1 MSENGEKRRRPGRIF
16 CGTTTG
22 TEHLLERIAMNSQ
35 PRCLQIDRLETP
47 IGAALLAT
55 DEQGVLRALD
65 FHDYES
71 RMLSLLRRHYASTP
85 LSAGSA
91 PDTARAALTRYFFEG
106 ELTDLARIEWAA
118 AGTPFQRSVWNAL
131 LAIPPG
137 ETRSYGELACL
148 LGRPTAS
155 RAVGWA
161 IGSNPIAIVVPCHRV
176 IGASGKLTGYASGLH
191 RKHWLL
197 QHEAS
202 FAASPADFSGCLRD
216 SRGEN
221 SSTRGRVCIDL

>member
-1 MSENGEKRRRPGRIF
+1 MY
-16 CGTTTG
+16 
-22 TEHLLERIAMNSQ
+22 SQ
-35 PRCLQIDRLETP
+35 PRGLQLDRLKTP
-47 IGAALLAT
+47 IGAALLVT

-71 RMLSLLRRHYASTP
+71 RMLRLLRRHYASVP
-85 LSAGSA
+85 LAAGSA
-91 PDTARAALTRYFFEG
+91 PSAVRAALTRYFFEG
-106 ELTDLARIEWAA
+106 KFTALAGIEWTA

-137 ETRSYGELACL
+137 ETRSYGGVARL
-148 LGRPTAS
+148 LGRSDAP

-197 QHEAS
+197 QHEGSFSAS
-202 FAASPADFSGCLRD
+202 RLQRALAG
-216 SRGEN
+216 
-221 SSTRGRVCIDL
+221 